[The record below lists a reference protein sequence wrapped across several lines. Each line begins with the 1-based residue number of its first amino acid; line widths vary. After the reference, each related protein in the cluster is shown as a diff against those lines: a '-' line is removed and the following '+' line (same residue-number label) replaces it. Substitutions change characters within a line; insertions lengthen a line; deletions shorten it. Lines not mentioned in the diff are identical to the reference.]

1 MKIGCDIVENKR
13 LVDVS
18 ETFINHVL
26 TDKEKEIYKK
36 RKQVEFLAGR
46 FACKE
51 AIMKSLPNTKELA
64 FTDIEIL
71 NDENGKPYCNIE
83 GIEDISI
90 SHEKEYT
97 IAVAL
102 YNEKNSLL

>member
-13 LVDVS
+13 LVDKS
-18 ETFINHVL
+18 DLFIDKIL
-26 TDKEKEIYKK
+26 TSKEKELYQTRNK
-36 RKQVEFLAGR
+36 VEFLSGR
-46 FACKE
+46 FAAKE
-51 AIMKSLPNTKELA
+51 AIMKCLPDIENYS

-71 NDENGKPYCNIE
+71 NDEKGKPYCNIK

-102 YNEKNSLL
+102 YNENK

>member
-13 LVDVS
+13 LIDKS
-18 ETFINHVL
+18 EKFIDLVL
-26 TDKEKEIYKK
+26 TDKEKQLYKQK
-36 RKQVEFLAGR
+36 GLEFLSGR
-46 FACKE
+46 FAAKE
-51 AIMKSLPNTKELA
+51 AIMKCLPNTKEIK

-71 NDENGKPYCNIE
+71 NDENGKPYSNVE

-102 YNEKNSLL
+102 YNEK

>member
-13 LVDVS
+13 LLNKS
-18 ETFINHVL
+18 EKFIDLIL
-26 TDKEKEIYKK
+26 TKNEKEIFGIKGI
-36 RKQVEFLAGR
+36 EFLAGR
-46 FACKE
+46 FAAKE
-51 AIMKSLPNTKELA
+51 AIMKCLKNTKECK

-71 NDENGKPYCNIE
+71 NDSEGKPYCNIN

-102 YNEKNSLL
+102 YNEKTY

>member
-13 LVDVS
+13 LIDKS
-18 ETFINHVL
+18 DKFIDLVL
-26 TDKEKEIYKK
+26 TEKEKQLYNK
-36 RKQVEFLAGR
+36 RNKVEFLSGR
-46 FACKE
+46 FAAKE
-51 AIMKSLPNTKELA
+51 AIMKCLPNTKELK

-71 NDENGKPYCNIE
+71 NDESGKPYCNIE
-83 GIEDISI
+83 DIEDISI

-102 YNEKNSLL
+102 YNK

>member
-13 LVDVS
+13 LLDKS
-18 ETFINHVL
+18 EAFLNKVL
-26 TDKEKEIYKK
+26 TSKEKEIYI
-36 RKQVEFLAGR
+36 RRRNSVEFLAGR
-46 FACKE
+46 FAAKE
-51 AIMKSLPNTKELA
+51 AIMKCLPNIENYN
-64 FTDIEIL
+64 FNDIEIL
-71 NDENGKPYCNIE
+71 NNEKGKPYCNIK

-102 YNEKNSLL
+102 YDENQL

>member
-1 MKIGCDIVENKR
+1 MSDMKIGCDIVENKR
-13 LVDVS
+13 LIDKS
-18 ETFINHVL
+18 EKFINLVL
-26 TDKEKEIYKK
+26 TDKEKQLYKQK
-36 RKQVEFLAGR
+36 GLEFLSGR
-46 FACKE
+46 FAAKE
-51 AIMKSLPNTKELA
+51 AIMKCLPNTKEIK

-71 NDENGKPYCNIE
+71 NDENGKPYSNVE

-102 YNEKNSLL
+102 YNEK

>member
-13 LVDVS
+13 LVDKS
-18 ETFINHVL
+18 DKFIDLIL
-26 TDKEKEIYKK
+26 TDKEKELYKQRNK
-36 RKQVEFLAGR
+36 VEFLSGR
-46 FACKE
+46 FAAKE
-51 AIMKSLPNTKELA
+51 AVMKCLPNTKEIK
-64 FTDIEIL
+64 FTDIEVL
-71 NDENGKPYCNIE
+71 NDETGKPYCNIK

-102 YNEKNSLL
+102 YNEQKA

>member
-1 MKIGCDIVENKR
+1 MSDMKIGCDIVENKR
-13 LVDVS
+13 LIDKS
-18 ETFINHVL
+18 EKFINLVL
-26 TDKEKEIYKK
+26 TDKEKQLYKQK
-36 RKQVEFLAGR
+36 GLEFLSGR
-46 FACKE
+46 FAAKE
-51 AIMKSLPNTKELA
+51 AIMKCLPNTKKIK

-71 NDENGKPYCNIE
+71 NDENGKPYSNVE

-102 YNEKNSLL
+102 YNEK

>member
-13 LVDVS
+13 LENKN

-26 TDKEKEIYKK
+26 TEKEKELYKT
-36 RKQVEFLAGR
+36 RNPVEFLSGR
-46 FACKE
+46 FAAKE
-51 AIMKSLPNTKELA
+51 AIMKCLPNTKEILL
-64 FTDIEIL
+64 TDIEIL

-102 YNEKNSLL
+102 YNENK